1 MSKTQRC
8 CILSFCISLLHIFFP
23 NPANT
28 LSVLEYEKLLPE
40 GTERTAHFQHSQLSN
55 IITVKADKIAKE
67 TSLPKKNSKT
77 SSTDAQ
83 ILAEIE
89 KGNPASLRSAVSRV
103 KQLGTKATDYE
114 NILFFIADS
123 LYSIVFPNERVSWE
137 PPKTTKDS
145 VYVSAI
151 ESAKAGA
158 YAFGAAKDGDFLS
171 LVLPSLILL
180 TAPTVNNF
188 YPESENALLQAVKL
202 NNQSLIAN
210 YLLGILFEREGKNT
224 LALEQFETAFKLQ
237 SDSIV
242 IAEPYVKSLLKFDRA
257 KDAYNT
263 AVKVHLKN
271 PNNIVVI
278 KLCAESAFAMKE
290 WTLAEPYI
298 NQVLQADSTD
308 SKFLMMR
315 ARIFLE
321 QEDYLKA
328 STSLDSAAKNHELNE
343 NYYILRTRLTREWNR
358 NEPAAIQTINEGL
371 TKFPES
377 IDLMIL
383 AADIASTSGSKIANS
398 SASQLASKIL
408 EKDSKN
414 VQAHKIL
421 VQEAIKNKQWQT
433 ACDRVEKLLAI
444 SREDSSLILKTE
456 ACLGA
461 GKKTEAKDTAQT
473 LYKSKPNDEEIQR
486 IYIKVLVSTNNT
498 SEAASLIEK
507 LLPDASQKSKSDLY
521 YLKSLLAKDSAVRLN
536 DLRSSLTN
544 NPRNQDSLFALY
556 KYYYDKKDYRKAQYY
571 LKQVIALNPTNPEY
585 TGLQAQLQKL
595 LEQ

>member
-28 LSVLEYEKLLPE
+28 LSGLEYEKPFPE
-40 GTERTAHFQHSQLSN
+40 GTERTADFQHSQLSN
-55 IITVKADKIAKE
+55 IILVKADKIAKE

-89 KGNPASLRSAVSRV
+89 KGTPASLRSAVSRV
-103 KQLGTKATDYE
+103 KQIGTKATDYE
-114 NILFFIADS
+114 NILFYIADS

-202 NNQSLIAN
+202 NNQSLVAH
-210 YLLGILFEREGKNT
+210 YLLGILFEREGKLT
-224 LALEQFETAFKLQ
+224 LALEQFEAAFKLQ

-242 IAEPYVKSLLKFDRA
+242 IAEPYVKSLLKFDKA

-271 PNNIVVI
+271 PNNLIVI
-278 KLCAESAFAMKE
+278 KLCAESSFAMKE

-321 QEDYLKA
+321 QEEYLKA
-328 STSLDSAAKNHELNE
+328 STSLDAAAKNAELNE
-343 NYYILRTRLTREWNR
+343 NYYILRTRLSREWNR
-358 NEPAAIQTINEGL
+358 NETAAIQTINEGL
-371 TKFPES
+371 TKFPDS
-377 IDLMIL
+377 TDLMIL

-408 EKDSKN
+408 EKDSTN

-433 ACDRVEKLLAI
+433 ACERAEKLLSI

-461 GKKTEAKDTAQT
+461 GKKTEAKDTAQA
-473 LYKSKPNDEEIQR
+473 LYKSKPDDEDIQR
-486 IYIKVLVSTNNT
+486 LYIKVLISTNST

>member
-1 MSKTQRC
+1 MNKSQRC

-23 NPANT
+23 NPANA
-28 LSVLEYEKLLPE
+28 LSGLEYEKLLPE
-40 GTERTAHFQHSQLSN
+40 GTERTTHFQHSQLPK
-55 IITVKADKIAKE
+55 IILVKSDKIAKE

-89 KGNPASLRSAVSRV
+89 KGTPASLRSAVSRV
-103 KQLGTKATDYE
+103 KQIGTKATDYE
-114 NILFFIADS
+114 NILFYVADS

-171 LVLPSLILL
+171 LILPSLILL

-202 NNQSLIAN
+202 NNQSLIAH
-210 YLLGILFEREGKNT
+210 YLLGILFEREGKST
-224 LALEQFETAFKLQ
+224 LALEQFESAFKLQ

-242 IAEPYVKSLLKFDRA
+242 IAEPYVRSLLNFDKA
-257 KDAYNT
+257 KEAYNT

-271 PNNIVVI
+271 PNNLVVI

-321 QEDYLKA
+321 QEDFLKA
-328 STSLDSAAKNHELNE
+328 STSLDSAAKNVELNE
-343 NYYILRTRLTREWNR
+343 NYYILRTRLSREWNR
-358 NEPAAIQTINEGL
+358 NETAAIQTINEGL
-371 TKFPES
+371 TKFPAS

-383 AADIASTSGSKIANS
+383 AADIAFTSGSKIANS

-408 EKDSKN
+408 EKDSTN

-433 ACDRVEKLLAI
+433 ACDRAEKLLAI
-444 SREDSSLILKTE
+444 SREDSSLILKAE

-461 GKKTEAKDTAQT
+461 GKKTEAKDTAQA
-473 LYKSKPNDEEIQR
+473 LYKSKPNDEEIQKL
-486 IYIKVLVSTNNT
+486 YIKVLISTNNT
-498 SEAASLIEK
+498 TEATSLIEK

-556 KYYYDKKDYRKAQYY
+556 KYYYEKKDYRKAQYY

>member
-1 MSKTQRC
+1 MSKTQQC

-23 NPANT
+23 NPTNA
-28 LSVLEYEKLLPE
+28 LSVLEYEKIAPE
-40 GTERTAHFQHSQLSN
+40 ETERAADFQPLQLPN
-55 IITVKADKIAKE
+55 RILVKSDKIAKE

-89 KGNPASLRSAVSRV
+89 KGTPASLRSAVSRV

-114 NILFFIADS
+114 NILFYIADS

-151 ESAKAGA
+151 ESAKAGS
-158 YAFGAAKDGDFLS
+158 YAFGAAKDGDFLT

-180 TAPTVNNF
+180 TAPSVSNF

-202 NNQSLIAN
+202 NAQSLVAH
-210 YLLGILFEREGKNT
+210 YLLGILFEREGKT
-224 LALEQFETAFKLQ
+224 KLALEQFEAAFKLQ

-242 IAEPYVKSLLKFDRA
+242 MAEPYVKTLLKFERA

-271 PNNIVVI
+271 PNNLTVI

-321 QEDYLKA
+321 QEEYQKA
-328 STSLDSAAKNHELNE
+328 STTLDSAAKNAELNE
-343 NYYILRTRLTREWNR
+343 NYYILRSRLSRDWNR
-358 NEPAAIQTINEGL
+358 NETAAIQTVNEGL

-377 IDLMIL
+377 TDLMIL
-383 AADIASTSGSKIANS
+383 AADLASTSGSKIANS
-398 SASQLASKIL
+398 SASQLASRIL
-408 EKDSKN
+408 EKDGTN

-433 ACDRVEKLLAI
+433 ACDQAEKLLAI
-444 SREDSSLILKTE
+444 SREDSTLILKTE

-461 GKKTEAKDTAQT
+461 GKKTEAKDTALA
-473 LYKSKPNDEEIQR
+473 LYKSKPDDEEIQKL
-486 IYIKVLVSTNNT
+486 YIKVLVSTNNT
-498 SEAASLIEK
+498 SEAASLIER
-507 LLPDASQKSKSDLY
+507 LLPDASQKTKSDLY
-521 YLKSLLAKDSAVRLN
+521 YLKSLIAKDSAIRLN

-544 NPRNQDSLFALY
+544 NPRNQEALFALY

-585 TGLQAQLQKL
+585 TELQAQLRKL